1 MDAAHGADAAA
12 EAGRRAFGKFGGKFA
27 FPVSV
32 AVEAADFAVRAQCRR
47 ADVRGVASRYPDS
60 ECGGRGKL
68 QPRPHQHFIRGR
80 HSSPSVRIP
89 NVAGKERILKQ
100 RRF

>member
-12 EAGRRAFGKFGGKFA
+12 ETGRSAFGKFGGKLA

-47 ADVRGVASRYPDS
+47 ADVRGVASRYAHEAVPALPPGVQDDF
-60 ECGGRGKL
+60 
-68 QPRPHQHFIRGR
+68 PAAH
-80 HSSPSVRIP
+80 
-89 NVAGKERILKQ
+89 
-100 RRF
+100 